1 MVAMGTVG
9 RRRRSQLESHSL
21 ASTRPQGQCGHT
33 RAHYCGLAALTG
45 TICATHVDYGPGKA
59 LCLAQARAV
68 QCGRCVKVAAPR
80 GKSRAQIA
88 GENIDEHAQN
98 NYNHNL
104 PRRASD
110 FARSKAAPT
119 SALGPV
125 TMALRSVRSIF
136 RPDLFEGR
144 VAIVTGGA
152 TGIGRAIASE
162 LALLSC
168 RVVIASRDE
177 QRLSEAAKQISSADG
192 VKHSVEPIVCNIR
205 NTEEVGGG
213 GAACL

>member
-1 MVAMGTVG
+1 MPCT
-9 RRRRSQLESHSL
+9 
-21 ASTRPQGQCGHT
+21 STRS
-33 RAHYCGLAALTG
+33 
-45 TICATHVDYGPGKA
+45 
-59 LCLAQARAV
+59 

-88 GENIDEHAQN
+88 GENIDGMHKTITFIICQDV
-98 NYNHNL
+98 
-104 PRRASD
+104 PRIS
-110 FARSKAAPT
+110 RSKAAPT

>member
-1 MVAMGTVG
+1 MPCT
-9 RRRRSQLESHSL
+9 
-21 ASTRPQGQCGHT
+21 STRS
-33 RAHYCGLAALTG
+33 
-45 TICATHVDYGPGKA
+45 
-59 LCLAQARAV
+59 

-98 NYNHNL
+98 NYNHNV